1 MPHVLTITKQIQAII
16 APRDD
21 NNAMT
26 SAVQFIIATISL
38 NNSIKNYKPD
48 VDEI

>member
-26 SAVQFIIATISL
+26 FGR
-38 NNSIKNYKPD
+38 SIYYRHHQLK
-48 VDEI
+48 